1 VSVDDATQRNTRNE
15 STHDDDDDRI
25 KEEANANAFIFD
37 FTQYQSWKSMA
48 VVFFQMLG
56 MSSFVRWWRNECG
69 RRA

>member
-56 MSSFVRWWRNECG
+56 MSSFVM
-69 RRA
+69 